1 VSTYLVIDK
10 KSGSQVCECAS
21 LQDAEMMAGFSPGY
35 REIRQR
41 KVLIDQV
48 LDIGSTTIPNDLQLK
63 QQGTLPDREAV
74 PFRG

>member
-1 VSTYLVIDK
+1 MSTYLVVDK
-10 KSGSQVCECAS
+10 KSGNQVCECAS
-21 LQDAEMMAGFSPGY
+21 LQDAEMMVGFSPGY

-74 PFRG
+74 PFKG